1 MADENRIKDLICELT
16 DQRGPEKSICPSE
29 VARALSDDNWRE
41 LMPEVRR
48 VAYELCQSG
57 QIVATQRG
65 EVVDL
70 SDVSGPIRLRKQL
83 A

>member
-1 MADENRIKDLICELT
+1 MNPDQRIKDLICELT
-16 DQRGPEKSICPSE
+16 DERGPEKSICPSE

-48 VAYELCQSG
+48 VAHDLCQSG

-70 SDVSGPIRLRKQL
+70 KIVSGPVRLRK
-83 A
+83 AP